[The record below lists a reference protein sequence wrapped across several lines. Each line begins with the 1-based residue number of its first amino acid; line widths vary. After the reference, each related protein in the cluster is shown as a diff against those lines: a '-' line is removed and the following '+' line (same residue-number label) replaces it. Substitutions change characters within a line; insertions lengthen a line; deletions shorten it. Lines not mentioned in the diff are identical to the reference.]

1 MLAVAACGF
10 VVGFATLPSDA
21 ELDAGAASQLRSP
34 PSHGVPAGHEH
45 DSARISGRP
54 TDGTYAD
61 YGADYDYGNNDD
73 YDYDDY
79 DYEYGNLRDMPRSRR
94 SYGGPTGHEYDLAR
108 TGGRPTDGTYSDY
121 GDDYGSYGGPTGH
134 EYDLAQTGG
143 RPTDGTYSD
152 YGDAYGDDY
161 ESSPDERRCGNVN
174 DSCEYSPCCAKH
186 VCTTFPHDILHN
198 IFGGALKICSPPV
211 GTDGHWEGDQAGQVR
226 DQGDHDDATKQAL
239 T

>member
-54 TDGTYAD
+54 TDGTYWD
-61 YGADYDYGNNDD
+61 YGADYDYGNN
-73 YDYDDY
+73 DDY

-121 GDDYGSYGGPTGH
+121 GDDYG
-134 EYDLAQTGG
+134 
-143 RPTDGTYSD
+143 
-152 YGDAYGDDY
+152 DDY
-161 ESSPDERRCGNVN
+161 EPSPDERRCGNVN